1 MGKLTGAAMILVGCM
16 GLVAG
21 WLRAQRARQR
31 TASELIRILAAWEY
45 SLEREKFR
53 LIEFL
58 ERCETSEAPVE
69 RLRTELIGAIFARSY
84 TSGAALWA
92 DVLGKNR
99 AALNLGEP
107 MWEILLA
114 ADGAFFGTSS
124 RESLRCTAACRR
136 RMEECLERERQEF
149 GRRSK
154 VCLPVGMLGGTL
166 LIIWLI

>member
-1 MGKLTGAAMILVGCM
+1 MGKLTGAALVLVGCM
-16 GLVAG
+16 GLAG
-21 WLRAQRARQR
+21 AWLRAQKARQR
-31 TASELIRILAAWEY
+31 AASELIRILAAWEY

-53 LIEFL
+53 LVEFL
-58 ERCETSEAPVE
+58 ERCESSEAPVE
-69 RLRTELIGAIFARSY
+69 RLRTELIGAVLARSY
-84 TSGAALWA
+84 PSGAALWA

-99 AALNLGEP
+99 ASLNLGEA
-107 MWEILLA
+107 MWEVLLA

-149 GRRSK
+149 GRRRK
-154 VCLPVGMLGGTL
+154 ICLPVGMLGGAL